1 MRVKIAMCKRE
12 QFFFG
17 LLKPA
22 RCQFLQ
28 GTVVFLYAH
37 KNHIVIF
44 RQQRE
49 VKKLELFLDI
59 RCRQLIVQQD
69 FHKRLLLDGRQ
80 PPTEFFHISGL
91 RLFGGQFP
99 PALSTASISCSLS
112 TGLSR

>member
-1 MRVKIAMCKRE
+1 MDDGDDVFIILVQQAAIALTMRVKIAMRKRE

-49 VKKLELFLDI
+49 IKKLELFLDI
-59 RCRQLIVQQD
+59 RC
-69 FHKRLLLDGRQ
+69 
-80 PPTEFFHISGL
+80 PS
-91 RLFGGQFP
+91 
-99 PALSTASISCSLS
+99 S
-112 TGLSR
+112 